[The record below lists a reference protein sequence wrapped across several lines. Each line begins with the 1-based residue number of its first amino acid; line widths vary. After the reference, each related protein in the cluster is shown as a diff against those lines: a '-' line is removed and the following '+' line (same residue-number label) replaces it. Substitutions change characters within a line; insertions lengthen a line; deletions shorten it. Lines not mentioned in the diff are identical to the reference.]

1 MPFRPRDEI
10 RRGFLQD
17 REAASRVAT
26 RSRQLL
32 LAVLSWLAP
41 FDTEAVTLSQPLL
54 AQVHSCLSGNAG
66 FCEALE
72 S

>member
-1 MPFRPRDEI
+1 VHH
-10 RRGFLQD
+10 
-17 REAASRVAT
+17 REAASRGAI

-41 FDTEAVTLSQPLL
+41 FDTEAVTLSQALL
-54 AQVHSCLSGNAG
+54 AQVRACLSGNAG
-66 FCEALE
+66 FREAPE